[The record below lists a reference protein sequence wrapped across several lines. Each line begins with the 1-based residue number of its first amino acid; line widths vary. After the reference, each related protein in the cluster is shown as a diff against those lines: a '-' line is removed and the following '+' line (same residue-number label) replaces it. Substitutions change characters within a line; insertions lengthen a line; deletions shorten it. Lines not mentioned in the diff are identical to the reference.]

1 MSSRMRHF
9 PLLVVSGVLFW
20 SAAGVA
26 RAAEAPPLVVAH
38 LSSLEGLPQGT
49 VMATL
54 QDSQGFVWLGTEDGL
69 VRFDGH
75 DIHRYAYTQSLK
87 NGLPGNFV
95 NAIVEDS
102 LGDLWIGMKGAGV
115 AHWSRSTDT
124 FTSYRHEIANPESL
138 SSDSVRS
145 LLVDPSG
152 RLWIGTLN
160 AGVDVFEPKTG
171 RFNHLR
177 HGDDAAVSLIDDA
190 VLTFMRDPRG
200 RVWIG
205 TKKGIDRWE
214 FDGRAFHHVQSIDAG
229 QGALG
234 DKRVTQLV
242 PDRNGGIWVGTE
254 DAGLYLIDSA
264 ERVVAS
270 FVHDVNSS
278 SSIANNEIRAVL
290 QDGAG
295 NLWIGTADG
304 LDLFD
309 SKTREFRHYVH
320 DKADRDSLNDSTIMS
335 LYEDKSGLLWIG
347 TKAGGVDRFN
357 PHSWE
362 LGGNRPSWL
371 NGKLVTA
378 FADAANG
385 DIWVSSRGGGLVRI
399 DTLTGEA
406 SPIDKILKPPN
417 ALADRRVM
425 SLRLDAHG
433 TLWIGTMTD
442 GLKSLSADGH
452 LKSIPTALGD
462 PHSLSAPGIM
472 TIFES
477 RSGLLWIGTHGGGAN
492 VLDTAT
498 GIVRQLPYGAN
509 IANAVSS
516 ENVTSFA
523 EDAHGNMW
531 IGTENGLNLATSE
544 GAVKRVFHHDPD
556 NAASLPAD
564 VVYSLAIDA
573 NDQVWVATNGGG
585 LSKVEGSSL
594 DPSAIQFKSIGGS
607 DGLSNA
613 TVYGVLTDKLGGL
626 WMSGNTGLMRY
637 DVSTHEVR
645 TYHREDGLQGEEFNF
660 GASYKTRDGRL
671 CFGGT
676 EGYNI
681 FRPEILSPRRNAPRV
696 VLTQMEILG
705 VPADG
710 ATPFWLLHQ
719 VSLDYRASIVSI
731 GFAALDF
738 ASPNRNRFE
747 YRIAGLSDAWINLD
761 MQRRLTLTNLESGDY
776 LLEVRAANAD
786 SVWSSAPLRLAI
798 HKDAAPWKS
807 RTAYAVYVVVTVGGL
822 LLGFWFQR
830 KKWRQASSAKLML
843 ESQVAE
849 RTQELQ
855 ETNQRLLVASEAK
868 SNFLAR
874 MSHELRTPMN
884 GVVGMTELLERTSLT
899 AIQARQTQ
907 TIKASA
913 QTLLQILNDLL
924 DLSKVQAGKIELE
937 CLPFD
942 LTHLSEECA
951 SLFAGTAE
959 SKGLEVIVCP
969 PIRGD
974 VQLKGDPL
982 RIRQVLMNLIANA
995 VKFTETGEIVINC
1008 EIVADQPNL
1017 AMVHIAVSD
1026 TGIGLRPEAIAKI
1039 FDPFTQ
1045 ADETTTRRF
1054 GGSGLG
1060 LSICAELVKLMG
1072 GTIGVNSEP
1081 GVGSTFTVSLP
1092 LQTMPASDQVQPPLL
1107 RGRRVRIISRRGSL
1121 TESLRRYLAQLTPLS
1136 ITAGGPP
1143 TESLGDP
1150 SELTV
1155 WDADSCGA
1163 ALHSFCALNELTRA
1177 QIVVVATALAVEEHG
1192 LEQFI
1197 PIERIVT
1204 KPVFG
1209 DALRAALG
1217 GSSEPGMSSRGS
1229 RGAAPHTAS
1238 SLNLHVL
1245 IVEDEAVNAEVA
1257 KGYLTELGCTSVWV
1271 QDGTAAIARNAIE
1284 RFDLILMDLN
1294 MPGLD
1299 GFATAQFI
1307 REREQPQSAVPIVA
1321 LTATEVSDCR
1331 ERCLLAGMDA
1341 VLGKPYTYAQFAD
1354 ILNGMTRGARPTA
1367 GKVATEMP
1375 RHLVLHVDRSVI
1387 DALRT
1392 IGRGDQRDLF
1402 NHLIGI
1408 FRRSS
1413 TLALQEIG
1421 RSLSAHD
1428 YEAVRST
1435 CHKMKSGA
1443 ANVGAL
1449 GFADLMEELERACA
1463 DRDGER
1469 ACGLHKLLLVN
1480 HAPLLQLLERTRVEE
1495 SA

>member
-1 MSSRMRHF
+1 MRHF
-9 PLLVVSGVLFW
+9 PGLVVSALLLW
-20 SAAGVA
+20 SAGGVG

-124 FTSYRHEIANPESL
+124 FRSYRHEISNPDSI
-138 SSDSVRS
+138 SSDAVRT
-145 LLVDPSG
+145 LLVDSSG

-160 AGVDVFEPKTG
+160 AGVDVLDPKTG
-171 RFNHLR
+171 RIDHLR
-177 HGDDAAVSLIDDA
+177 HGNDAAVSLIDDA
-190 VLTFMRDPRG
+190 VLTFMQDPRG

-205 TKKGIDRWE
+205 TKRGIDRWE
-214 FDGRAFHHVQSIDAG
+214 FDGRTFHHAQSIDAG
-229 QGALG
+229 QAPLG
-234 DKRVTQLV
+234 DKRVTQIV
-242 PDRNGGIWVGTE
+242 PDRGGAIWVGTE
-254 DAGLYLIDSA
+254 DAGLYLMDSA
-264 ERVVAS
+264 ERVIAS
-270 FVHDVNSS
+270 FLHDVDS
-278 SSIANNEIRAVL
+278 SSITNNDIRAVL
-290 QDGAG
+290 QDGGG
-295 NLWIGTADG
+295 NVWIGTADG

-309 SKTREFRHYVH
+309 SKTHEFRHYNH
-320 DKADRDSLNDSTIMS
+320 DRADRDSLSDSTIMS

-399 DTLTGEA
+399 NTLTGE
-406 SPIDKILKPPN
+406 SSDVDKVLKPPN
-417 ALADRRVM
+417 ALGDRRVM

-452 LKSIPTALGD
+452 LKSIPTAGGD
-462 PHSLSAPGIM
+462 SHSLSAPGIM

-492 VLDTAT
+492 VLDPAT
-498 GIVRQLPYGAN
+498 GLVRQLPYGTN

-531 IGTENGLNLATSE
+531 IGTEDGLDLATSE
-544 GAVKRVFHHDPD
+544 GAIKHVFHHDPD

-564 VVYSLAIDA
+564 VVYSLVIDA
-573 NDQVWVATNGGG
+573 NGQVWVATNGGG
-585 LSKVEGSSL
+585 LSRVDGSSL
-594 DPSAIQFKSIGGS
+594 DPSAIRFKSIGGT
-607 DGLSNA
+607 DGLSNE
-613 TVYGVLTDKLGGL
+613 TIYGVLTDKQGGL
-626 WMSGNTGLMRY
+626 WMSSNTGLMRY

-705 VPADG
+705 VPAAG

-719 VSLDYRASIVSI
+719 ISLDYRASIVSI

-738 ASPNRNRFE
+738 ASPNRNRFK
-747 YRIAGLSDAWINLD
+747 YKISGLSDTWINLD
-761 MQRRLTLTNLESGDY
+761 TQRRLTLTNLESGDY

-786 SVWSSAPLRLAI
+786 SIWSSEPLRLAI

-807 RTAYAVYVVVTVGGL
+807 RAAYAVYVILAVAIL
-822 LLGFWFQR
+822 LLGLWFQR

-843 ESQVAE
+843 ESQVAQ

-855 ETNQRLLVASEAK
+855 ETNQRLVVASEAK

-907 TIKASA
+907 TIKSSA

-937 CLPFD
+937 CLPFN
-942 LTHLSEECA
+942 LTQLSEECA

-969 PIRGD
+969 ASRTD

-1008 EIVADQPNL
+1008 EIVVDQPTL
-1017 AMVHIAVSD
+1017 ATVHIAVSD
-1026 TGIGLRPEAIAKI
+1026 TGIGLRPEAITKI

-1072 GTIGVNSEP
+1072 GTISVNSELR
-1081 GVGSTFTVSLP
+1081 VGSTFTVSLP
-1092 LQTMPASDQVQPPLL
+1092 LQTIGASDPVQPPLL

-1121 TESLRRYLAQLTPLS
+1121 TESLRRYVAQLAPLS
-1136 ITAGGPP
+1136 ISIGGPP
-1143 TESLGDP
+1143 TDESLSDP

-1155 WDADSCGA
+1155 WDADSYGA
-1163 ALHSFCALNELTRA
+1163 TLHSFCSLEESIRGR
-1177 QIVVVATALAVEEHG
+1177 IVVVATALAVEEHR

-1197 PIERIVT
+1197 PTEWIVS

-1217 GSSEPGMSSRGS
+1217 AATEPDMALHGGPR
-1229 RGAAPHTAS
+1229 AAPPTADF
-1238 SLNLHVL
+1238 LNLHVL

-1257 KGYLTELGCTSVWV
+1257 KGYLTELGCTSIWV
-1271 QDGTAAIARNAIE
+1271 QDGTAAIARSAIE

-1307 REREQPQSAVPIVA
+1307 REHEQPGTAVPIVA
-1321 LTATEVSDCR
+1321 LTATEANDCR

-1341 VLGKPYTYAQFAD
+1341 VLSKPYTYAQFAE
-1354 ILNGMTRGARPTA
+1354 ILNSMTGRPGPTA
-1367 GKVATEMP
+1367 GKVATGRP
-1375 RHLVLHVDRSVI
+1375 GHPVLHVDRSVI
-1387 DALRT
+1387 NALPT
-1392 IGRGDQRDLF
+1392 IGRGDQHDLF

-1413 TLALQEIG
+1413 TLALEEIG
-1421 RSLSAHD
+1421 LAFLAQD
-1428 YEAVRST
+1428 YEAARST

-1463 DRDGER
+1463 ARDGER
-1469 ACGLHKLLLVN
+1469 ARSLHKRLLAN
-1480 HAPLLQLLERTRVEE
+1480 HTSLIELLELTRIEE